1 MSRHFAS
8 PTEPWFRIGRLEVST
23 VVLACLIAVAS
34 GIAWV
39 VAPGLASA
47 LYFNSQLVAAGEV
60 WRIVTWP
67 LANDLWVVITALV
80 LWYFG
85 SDIERLVGRTRMAW
99 LLVGTWAVL
108 TAASTVV
115 ELLPALRGAALAG
128 LGPIELAVLLLWIAE
143 YPNRPFFFGIP
154 AWIFGA
160 IILGLQVVTMLAGQ
174 RYGSLLSL
182 LLGFAFVA
190 ILGRRFGLLGAYEWV
205 PGRPAAPPSRAPRV
219 SRATA
224 RQESRNRSDREKLDA
239 LLDQINEKGI
249 QSLTSGQKRE
259 LMRLRERLRRG

>member
-85 SDIERLVGRTRMAW
+85 SDIERLIGRTRMAW
-99 LLVGTWAVL
+99 LLVGTWAAL

-115 ELLPALRGAALAG
+115 ELLPALRGAAAHLLRQRCRINARRVERLENVVAG
-128 LGPIELAVLLLWIAE
+128 G
-143 YPNRPFFFGIP
+143 
-154 AWIFGA
+154 
-160 IILGLQVVTMLAGQ
+160 
-174 RYGSLLSL
+174 
-182 LLGFAFVA
+182 
-190 ILGRRFGLLGAYEWV
+190 
-205 PGRPAAPPSRAPRV
+205 
-219 SRATA
+219 
-224 RQESRNRSDREKLDA
+224 REKA
-239 LLDQINEKGI
+239 
-249 QSLTSGQKRE
+249 
-259 LMRLRERLRRG
+259 RLG